1 MVPGFRYAQSG
12 LQPQGRS
19 IVRSV
24 MRHIRT
30 LSLLIASA
38 VFCLALAGP
47 SRAAPCGGDFNPWLA
62 DFKREAATQGISQRA
77 IGAALEGVTVD
88 PAVLS
93 RDRGQHV
100 FSQTF
105 EQFSGRMISAD
116 RMRRGGAL
124 LARQAAIFARI
135 ERQFGVPGP
144 VLTAIWGLETDF
156 GVNQGKFSII
166 RSVATLAHDCRR
178 PDKFRAE
185 LFDALRIV
193 DRGDMTPAE
202 LRGDWAGEIGQT
214 QFLPPSYLK
223 YGVDF
228 DGNGKR
234 DLIHSSADAL
244 ASTANYLKGYG
255 WRRGEPWDEGTENFK
270 VILEWNKAKVYAKTI
285 AAFAERLAA
294 GSR

>member
-1 MVPGFRYAQSG
+1 
-12 LQPQGRS
+12 
-19 IVRSV
+19 
-24 MRHIRT
+24 MRAIRA
-30 LSLLIASA
+30 LSSSIASA
-38 VFCLALAGP
+38 LFYLALVDP
-47 SRAAPCGGDFNPWLA
+47 SGAAPCGGDFNTWLA
-62 DFKREAATQGISQRA
+62 DFKREAANQGISQSA

-93 RDRGQHV
+93 RDRGQRV

-124 LARQAAIFARI
+124 LARHAAVFARI

-144 VLTAIWGLETDF
+144 VLTAIWGLETDY
-156 GVNQGKFSII
+156 GVNQGRFSII

-178 PDKFRAE
+178 TDKFRAE
-185 LFDALRIV
+185 LFDVLRIV

-214 QFLPPSYLK
+214 QFLPSSYVK
-223 YGVDF
+223 FAVDF

-234 DLIHSSADAL
+234 DLIHSAPDAL
-244 ASTANYLKGYG
+244 ASTANYLKSYG
-255 WRRGEPWDEGTENFK
+255 WRRGEPWSEGSENFN
-270 VILEWNKAKVYAKTI
+270 VLLEWNKARVYAKTI

-294 GSR
+294 SSRSQ